1 MVPAPNGQMPAS
13 ARNSVDLPAPD
24 GPLTSTRSPR
34 PIEMSLALTSGTP
47 FGSRTARSLN
57 ETAAPSPAATPI
69 TGGVTATA
77 RAVAT
82 D

>member
-1 MVPAPNGQMPAS
+1 
-13 ARNSVDLPAPD
+13 VDLPAPD
-24 GPLTSTRSPR
+24 GPLTNTRSPR
-34 PIEMSLALTSGTP
+34 PIETSLALTSGTP

-57 ETAAPSPAATPI
+57 EMAVPSPVATPI
-69 TGGVTATA
+69 TGGVTAAA

>member
-1 MVPAPNGQMPAS
+1 
-13 ARNSVDLPAPD
+13 
-24 GPLTSTRSPR
+24 
-34 PIEMSLALTSGTP
+34 MSLALTSGTP

-57 ETAAPSPAATPI
+57 ETAAASPAATPI

-77 RAVAT
+77 RAAAT